1 MTNSSS
7 NSNKCENKNYY
18 EILKVSIDADIE
30 EIKKSYRKLALLYH
44 PDKLNKENSI
54 EENIDSPSSCLE
66 NNNNNNNNNSNNN
79 NSNNNNNTK
88 DFNDIQ
94 IAWETLK
101 DDLLRKQYDSL
112 LLEKKRQKYSVS
124 DEIDLDDMEYIEEN
138 SEYIY
143 PCRCGDHYI
152 ITEDQLS
159 EGSDVVCCSGCSLS
173 IKVIYQME

>member
-1 MTNSSS
+1 MTNSSN

-44 PDKLNKENSI
+44 PDKLNKEENI
-54 EENIDSPSSCLE
+54 EENI
-66 NNNNNNNNNSNNN
+66 NNFSNSLVNNNNNS
-79 NSNNNNNTK
+79 NTK

-112 LLEKKRQKYSVS
+112 LLEQKRQKYSVS
-124 DEIDLDDMEYIEEN
+124 DEIDLDDMEFIEEN

>member
-1 MTNSSS
+1 MTNSSN

-44 PDKLNKENSI
+44 PDKLNKEENI
-54 EENIDSPSSCLE
+54 EENINNFSNCLV
-66 NNNNNNNNNSNNN
+66 NNNNNS
-79 NSNNNNNTK
+79 NTK

-124 DEIDLDDMEYIEEN
+124 DEIDLDDMEFIEEN
-138 SEYIY
+138 SEYVY

>member
-1 MTNSSS
+1 MTNSSN

-44 PDKLNKENSI
+44 PDKLNKEENI
-54 EENIDSPSSCLE
+54 EENINSFSNCLV
-66 NNNNNNNNNSNNN
+66 
-79 NSNNNNNTK
+79 NNTK

-112 LLEKKRQKYSVS
+112 LLEQKRQKYSVS
-124 DEIDLDDMEYIEEN
+124 DEIDLDDMEFIEEN

-143 PCRCGDHYI
+143 SCRCGDHYI

>member
-1 MTNSSS
+1 MTNPSY
-7 NSNKCENKNYY
+7 NSDKKCENKNYY
-18 EILKVSIDADIE
+18 EILKVSIGADIE

-44 PDKLNKENSI
+44 PDKLNKEINI
-54 EENIDSPSSCLE
+54 EENINNLSNCLA
-66 NNNNNNNNNSNNN
+66 NNGNG
-79 NSNNNNNTK
+79 TK
-88 DFNDIQ
+88 AFNDIQ

-112 LLEKKRQKYSVS
+112 LLEQKRQKYSVS
-124 DEIDLDDMEYIEEN
+124 DEIDLDDMEFIEED

>member
-1 MTNSSS
+1 MTNSSN

-44 PDKLNKENSI
+44 PDKLNKEENI
-54 EENIDSPSSCLE
+54 EENINNFSNCLA
-66 NNNNNNNNNSNNN
+66 NNNNS
-79 NSNNNNNTK
+79 NTK

-124 DEIDLDDMEYIEEN
+124 DEIDLDDMEFIEEN
-138 SEYIY
+138 GEYVY